1 IQVVVGVYEQAKK
14 LKIPEAQIPQVAA
27 EILDNVKK
35 SNTVNA
41 KNVPFLVI
49 AGKVMEKRTET
60 NAVMKELVKLVIVEE
75 SVLKT
80 NLGIIVNNLQTL
92 SKLNSMINPE
102 FNR

>member
-1 IQVVVGVYEQAKK
+1 MNVYEQAKK
-14 LKIPEAQIPQVAA
+14 LNLPEAQIPEAA
-27 EILDNVKK
+27 AQILGDVKK

-49 AGKVMEKRTET
+49 AGKVMAKRAET
-60 NAVMKELVKLVIVEE
+60 NAVMKELVKNVIVEE
-75 SVLKT
+75 NVLKN